1 MQKCLVVCW
10 GGGGL
15 CFCFCFILFCFF
27 RDRVSLI
34 QGSPVFA
41 SHAGI
46 KGVHHHTHLFVK
58 LNSYKFRFVA
68 KMYLLYIQQKEILS
82 LKDSRSKMLNNVYN
96 ILDLNSLI

>member
-10 GGGGL
+10 GGGVVW
-15 CFCFCFILFCFF
+15 FCFCFILFCFF